1 MELDKKF
8 INFVFFYFI
17 GNWNIKKKMF
27 LNANSP
33 SVHIEM
39 KTSVLIDSNWKI
51 KLVHLKHIFSIL
63 FLHTFQS
70 AFSR

>member
-8 INFVFFYFI
+8 INYVFFYFI

-27 LNANSP
+27 LNTNSS
-33 SVHIEM
+33 SVHVEM
-39 KTSVLIDSNWKI
+39 KTYVVIDSNWN
-51 KLVHLKHIFSIL
+51 KLVNLKHIFSIL

>member
-1 MELDKKF
+1 MKLDKKF

-27 LNANSP
+27 LNTNSS
-33 SVHIEM
+33 SVHVEM
-39 KTSVLIDSNWKI
+39 KTYVVIDSNWN
-51 KLVHLKHIFSIL
+51 KLVNLKHIFSIL

>member
-27 LNANSP
+27 LNANSS

-39 KTSVLIDSNWKI
+39 KTSVVIDSNWKI
-51 KLVHLKHIFSIL
+51 KLV
-63 FLHTFQS
+63 T
-70 AFSR
+70 